1 MQEPP
6 TLRLMRV
13 FERRNGDGFSAC
25 LPGLGYM
32 YVPDVTTD
40 Q

>member
-13 FERRNGDGFSAC
+13 FERRNGDGFSEC
-25 LPGLGYM
+25 LPARPRLH
-32 YVPDVTTD
+32 VPDVTTD